1 MESNN
6 SQLAISL
13 CGFSFLVLAL
23 FGMNLYENGGAI
35 RFSVPFTVA
44 LLFLIFHF
52 AAALW
57 GRRFL
62 DRKKERETDARRIR
76 QWEDWYYVIAQH
88 AVLLLLAFGI
98 HYAIIVF
105 YGLSL
110 PLGTEVGIYVL
121 VWLVVVVPVSLY
133 RLLKRDPNP
142 AE

>member
-1 MESNN
+1 MEKNN
-6 SQLAISL
+6 SQLAVSL
-13 CGFSFLVLAL
+13 CGFAFLALAL

-35 RFSVPFTVA
+35 RFSAPFVVA
-44 LLFLIFHF
+44 LLFLIIHF
-52 AAALW
+52 SAAIW

-62 DRKKERETDARRIR
+62 DRKKERETDVRRIR
-76 QWEDWYYVIAQH
+76 QWEDLYYVISQH

-98 HYAIIVF
+98 HYAMIVF
-105 YGLSL
+105 YGHSL

-142 AE
+142 VE